1 MFVFLGTNITNN
13 LGVSFLP
20 ISAYNI
26 STPINERTPSRCEC
40 DNITMEHILISPG
53 KLKLM
58 LTKSDLDKYNLDTAS
73 LEGAHTHTRRAFRA
87 LLSDVKRVAGFDASS
102 DKVFIQL
109 YPSRDGGAEIYIT
122 RLVSTDERIDKNSQH
137 ATGVYRFSSLGD
149 LLSACAHSYT
159 TPKPSKSSAWQCDDG
174 AYYLITSDKFNT
186 PLERFEESMRTY
198 GHAVNANEAK
208 AYVFEHSNCLIDENA
223 ICTLARLA

>member
-1 MFVFLGTNITNN
+1 M
-13 LGVSFLP
+13 P

-26 STPINERTPSRCEC
+26 STPINERTPSPCEC
-40 DNITMEHILISPG
+40 DNIVMEHILISPG

-58 LTKSDLDKYNLDTAS
+58 LTKSDLDKYNLDTTS
-73 LEGAHTHTRRAFRA
+73 LEGEHTHARRAFRA
-87 LLSDVKRVAGFDASS
+87 LLSDVKRVSGFDAAS

-122 RLVSTDERIDKNSQH
+122 RLISADERAEKNGKH
-137 ATGVYRFSSLGD
+137 TDGIYRFASLAD
-149 LLSACAHSYT
+149 LLSACSYAYT

-174 AYYLITSDKFNT
+174 SYYLITSDNFNA
-186 PLERFEESMRTY
+186 PLEHFEESMRTY
-198 GHAVNANEAK
+198 GHTVNAKK
-208 AYVFEHSNCLIDENA
+208 AEIYVFEHSKCLIDENA

>member
-1 MFVFLGTNITNN
+1 
-13 LGVSFLP
+13 
-20 ISAYNI
+20 
-26 STPINERTPSRCEC
+26 
-40 DNITMEHILISPG
+40 MEHILISPG

-73 LEGAHTHTRRAFRA
+73 LEGEHTHTRRAFRA

-122 RLVSTDERIDKNSQH
+122 RLISPNDSSEKTVKHIAEI
-137 ATGVYRFSSLGD
+137 YRFSSLGD
-149 LLSACAHSYT
+149 LLSACSHAYT

-174 AYYLITSDKFNT
+174 SYYLITSDNFNT
-186 PLERFEESMRTY
+186 PLERFEASMRIY
-198 GHAVNANEAK
+198 GHTVNAKEAE
-208 AYVFEHSNCLIDENA
+208 AYVLEHSNCLIAENA
-223 ICTLARLA
+223 ICALARLA